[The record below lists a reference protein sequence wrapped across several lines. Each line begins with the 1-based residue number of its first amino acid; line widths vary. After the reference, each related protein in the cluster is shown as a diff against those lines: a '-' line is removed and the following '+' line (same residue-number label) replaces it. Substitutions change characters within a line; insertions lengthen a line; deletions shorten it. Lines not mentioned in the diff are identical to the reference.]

1 MEISQLT
8 WYIALLAGG
17 LLLIVA
23 EIFIPGGIAGVFG
36 AGALLGAM
44 ALGLAIFPSPWGM
57 LSAIAIV
64 VFGGIFLL
72 LWVQY
77 FPRTRIGKRIT
88 LQLDGAAYKSAAAP
102 AESLRGATGE
112 AVTALRPGGIALIG
126 GKRYDVLADGG
137 EWIAAGSPIRVC
149 AIRDNNLVVCDAN
162 SPA

>member
-23 EIFIPGGIAGVFG
+23 EVFIPGGIAGVIG

-44 ALGLAIFPSPWGM
+44 ALGLATFPSPWGFSRP
-57 LSAIAIV
+57 LPSSCSAASACCC
-64 VFGGIFLL
+64 GCSLPAHAHR
-72 LWVQY
+72 QAHH
-77 FPRTRIGKRIT
+77 PAT
-88 LQLDGAAYKSAAAP
+88 DGAAYKSAAAP
-102 AESLRGATGE
+102 AESLIGATGE

-137 EWIAAGSPIRVC
+137 EWIAAGAAHPRLRHPRQQPHRPRRQLS
-149 AIRDNNLVVCDAN
+149 A
-162 SPA
+162 